1 MFATAESKNQA
12 VSKLES
18 LIERGRS
25 RAANVIDH
33 VMRHQPTD
41 RLVRGDALQF
51 RAADNLPE
59 IPITLPDREQEKV
72 DQTLHRNAI
81 HQMAQTTDMPVKFID
96 SLQSPAEPWG
106 RELLAHNLQTVF
118 NCRFQKKRYLL
129 RSLQQEVRGFLSDS
143 YRRIDSR
150 PVVEAFA
157 TAVQEKGA
165 LPYEGYVTDTKIA
178 IQAIMPEVYE
188 PVPGEVVAYGLSL
201 GELRLRERRAV
212 GPWVPASRLVYEP
225 GHHPGGDAAGAP
237 WQTLGRV
244 HDLL

>member
-33 VMRHQPTD
+33 VIRHQPTD

-59 IPITLPDREQEKV
+59 ILITLPDREQEKV

-81 HQMAQTTDMPVKFID
+81 YQMAQTTDMPVKFID
-96 SLQSPAEPWG
+96 SLQSLAEPWG

-118 NCRFQKKRYLL
+118 NCRFQKKAIPAPFTAAGSARIPL
-129 RSLQQEVRGFLSDS
+129 GFLSPH
-143 YRRIDSR
+143 R
-150 PVVEAFA
+150 FA
-157 TAVQEKGA
+157 ARGRGLCHRGA
-165 LPYEGYVTDTKIA
+165 REG
-178 IQAIMPEVYE
+178 
-188 PVPGEVVAYGLSL
+188 
-201 GELRLRERRAV
+201 RA
-212 GPWVPASRLVYEP
+212 AL
-225 GHHPGGDAAGAP
+225 
-237 WQTLGRV
+237 
-244 HDLL
+244 

>member
-150 PVVEAFA
+150 PVVEAYNSA
-157 TAVQEKGA
+157 
-165 LPYEGYVTDTKIA
+165 DTVNMPAGNSIWRLSNA
-178 IQAIMPEVYE
+178 ICW
-188 PVPGEVVAYGLSL
+188 VAGKT
-201 GELRLRERRAV
+201 EDAERKLEISKVA
-212 GPWVPASRLVYEP
+212 GQILNPA
-225 GHHPGGDAAGAP
+225 
-237 WQTLGRV
+237 
-244 HDLL
+244 

>member
-1 MFATAESKNQA
+1 MGALLPICKNGSRRECRIEELGSKEF
-12 VSKLES
+12 S
-18 LIERGRS
+18 
-25 RAANVIDH
+25 
-33 VMRHQPTD
+33 
-41 RLVRGDALQF
+41 
-51 RAADNLPE
+51 
-59 IPITLPDREQEKV
+59 KV

-178 IQAIMPEVYE
+178 IQAIMPA
-188 PVPGEVVAYGLSL
+188 GTSIWRLSNAICWVAGKT
-201 GELRLRERRAV
+201 EDAERKLENSKVA
-212 GPWVPASRLVYEP
+212 GQILNPA
-225 GHHPGGDAAGAP
+225 
-237 WQTLGRV
+237 
-244 HDLL
+244 